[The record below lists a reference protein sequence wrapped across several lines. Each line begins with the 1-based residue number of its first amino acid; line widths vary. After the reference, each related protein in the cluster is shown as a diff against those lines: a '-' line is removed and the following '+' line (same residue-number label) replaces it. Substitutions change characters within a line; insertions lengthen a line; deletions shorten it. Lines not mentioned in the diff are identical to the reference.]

1 MTDVDFFILL
11 DNHPVL
17 VTTRTNS
24 LLVKLFSYL
33 HKDPNAAQYLPKQV
47 PWRACDFY
55 RLKNPVP
62 LVGEDDDH
70 EGSGNF
76 NDVTHKVKEACLQES
91 NRVPVNPTNTR
102 VQHLSKEQL
111 SDDHIYLVIQIPDPF
126 EESRNAICKLQEHH
140 DVLFKCLKV
149 TVQKLGQWKK
159 EDVTRNLQGGIMTNN
174 ISHLPSTFENIRNAL
189 ARPRLY
195 REPPEAHA
203 ESSQETDNTAER
215 RDIRDI
221 ENARVYKTQ
230 FERVFE
236 LAATEPT
243 VTSNRE
249 FSAFHNILRCFDED
263 VDLIADKD
271 TSSSL
276 KASNFTVHFIQP
288 PFFSEIRDDSR
299 GFKYNQ
305 EKSWGFPIFV
315 DTSSTMNVCRKFTPR
330 SDWMVISPQ
339 FRIPF
344 IISEVISNK
353 TQNDRWRMLVE
364 AIPLA
369 RAGQFLLKPTSKK
382 TFFVVAI
389 YVTADLIA
397 SRYIVM
403 PTEDGNAKKKGN
415 TEKKDNT
422 KQEVDPVSIHQKD
435 FDLKKI
441 DDQVDFLREMY
452 NLATQ
457 IAAMSRDLDGDK
469 NGSLGKIQTDA
480 SNVLSLSSTIGLRGT
495 PGNTMD
501 SIPERTAGSAGPQDE
516 DDLGVFEAED
526 IQSVLRQMNYTIEFI
541 PWGHPY
547 LAVIVNKFDETHGY
561 LKFVQRENELK
572 VLRYLS
578 EIESPSNHTIYGVQ
592 FWPVQGGTVISMPVA
607 GGWLTSL
614 DDPSDQLWSVA
625 QQLVEGV
632 AFMHEHNVAHMDLKP
647 QNVIIPVAGGRLSII
662 DFSVS
667 IRVPSPDATYNGV
680 AGTEDYIAPEVRK
693 GNYKPMLA
701 DLWSCG
707 RTLEEL
713 CGCCHPS
720 AERTTLLKIA
730 KRLMNRDPEAR
741 PKMSDVLEQMA
752 PTRRR
757 GGNAAPSTLPRP
769 LAPSVPALGA

>member
-1 MTDVDFFILL
+1 
-11 DNHPVL
+11 
-17 VTTRTNS
+17 
-24 LLVKLFSYL
+24 
-33 HKDPNAAQYLPKQV
+33 
-47 PWRACDFY
+47 
-55 RLKNPVP
+55 
-62 LVGEDDDH
+62 
-70 EGSGNF
+70 
-76 NDVTHKVKEACLQES
+76 
-91 NRVPVNPTNTR
+91 
-102 VQHLSKEQL
+102 
-111 SDDHIYLVIQIPDPF
+111 
-126 EESRNAICKLQEHH
+126 
-140 DVLFKCLKV
+140 
-149 TVQKLGQWKK
+149 
-159 EDVTRNLQGGIMTNN
+159 
-174 ISHLPSTFENIRNAL
+174 
-189 ARPRLY
+189 
-195 REPPEAHA
+195 
-203 ESSQETDNTAER
+203 
-215 RDIRDI
+215 
-221 ENARVYKTQ
+221 
-230 FERVFE
+230 
-236 LAATEPT
+236 
-243 VTSNRE
+243 
-249 FSAFHNILRCFDED
+249 
-263 VDLIADKD
+263 
-271 TSSSL
+271 
-276 KASNFTVHFIQP
+276 
-288 PFFSEIRDDSR
+288 
-299 GFKYNQ
+299 
-305 EKSWGFPIFV
+305 
-315 DTSSTMNVCRKFTPR
+315 
-330 SDWMVISPQ
+330 
-339 FRIPF
+339 
-344 IISEVISNK
+344 
-353 TQNDRWRMLVE
+353 
-364 AIPLA
+364 
-369 RAGQFLLKPTSKK
+369 
-382 TFFVVAI
+382 
-389 YVTADLIA
+389 
-397 SRYIVM
+397 
-403 PTEDGNAKKKGN
+403 
-415 TEKKDNT
+415 
-422 KQEVDPVSIHQKD
+422 
-435 FDLKKI
+435 
-441 DDQVDFLREMY
+441 MY

-469 NGSLGKIQTDA
+469 KGSLGKIQTDA

-541 PWGHPY
+541 PWGHPH

-561 LKFVQRENELK
+561 LKFVQRENEFK

-614 DDPSDQLWSVA
+614 DNPSDQLWSVA

-667 IRVPSPDATYNGV
+667 IRVPSADATYNGV

-720 AERTTLLKIA
+720 AERTALLKIA

-752 PTRRR
+752 PSTRRR
-757 GGNAAPSTLPRP
+757 GGNAAPSTLPRA

>member
-1 MTDVDFFILL
+1 MSETLPSNDLTKIDFGSRLGRTSYTLL
-11 DNHPVL
+11 
-17 VTTRTNS
+17 
-24 LLVKLFSYL
+24 KLFSDL
-33 HKDPNAAQYLPKQV
+33 RKDPEAAPFLPKHV
-47 PWRACDFY
+47 SWRTCDFY
-55 RLKNPVP
+55 RFNNPVALRKGP
-62 LVGEDDDH
+62 IGH
-70 EGSGNF
+70 GSSSNLK
-76 NDVTHKVKEACLQES
+76 DLSDEVKEACLQED
-91 NRVPVNPTNTR
+91 NKEIVNALQTYVEDLADAFVLN
-102 VQHLSKEQL
+102 KF
-111 SDDHIYLVIQIPDPF
+111 YLVIKIPDPF

-140 DVLFKCLKV
+140 DVLFKCLRV
-149 TVQKLGQWKK
+149 TIQNLGQWKK
-159 EDVTRNLQGGIMTNN
+159 EDVTQNLQGGIMTNN

-203 ESSQETDNTAER
+203 ESSQETDNT
-215 RDIRDI
+215 
-221 ENARVYKTQ
+221 

-315 DTSSTMNVCRKFTPR
+315 DTSSTINVCRKFTPR

-353 TQNDRWRMLVE
+353 KQNDRWRMLVE

-389 YVTADLIA
+389 YVTADLVA

-403 PTEDGNAKKKGN
+403 PTEGGDAKKKGN

-422 KQEVDPVSIHQKD
+422 KKEVNPVSIHQKD

-441 DDQVDFLREMY
+441 DDQIDFLREMY

-457 IAAMSRDLDGDK
+457 IAAMSCDLDGK
-469 NGSLGKIQTDA
+469 KEESLGKIQTDA
-480 SNVLSLSSTIGLRGT
+480 SNVLSLSSTIGPRGT

-541 PWGHPY
+541 PWGHPH

-572 VLRYLS
+572 VLQYLS

-592 FWPVQGGTVISMPVA
+592 LWPVQGGTVISMPVA

-625 QQLVEGV
+625 KQLVEGV

-752 PTRRR
+752 PSTRRR
-757 GGNAAPSTLPRP
+757 GGNAAPSTLPRA